1 MKKLISS
8 AVVQKALQFIREQE
22 LLKNGDSVVV
32 GLSGGPDSTFLL
44 QLLLII
50 QNIFDIKI
58 YAAHLNHKLRGKEA
72 DADEE
77 FVKEFCK
84 KNKIECLID
93 KKDIRKIAQEKKQS
107 IEETARIERYKLF
120 NEALQKFKANKIAT
134 GHTLNDN
141 AETMI
146 FNFIRGSGV
155 SGLRGIPV
163 KRDNIIRPLLG
174 LTKEEILDFLK
185 KENVPFRVDSTNL
198 EEVFT
203 RNFIRNKIIPLLSE
217 INPSLYE
224 TLSITSD
231 LLRLLEKYIQVE
243 EAKFEKL
250 FVTKKADKFLK
261 IKIEDNIDYKNYLM
275 LDLIRKRIN
284 SVFNIQV
291 GYERTKEIVNLIKQ
305 DKGTTIQIN
314 EKTIA
319 LKERNSI
326 LILVEPEFEGIN
338 FSVTYDSKLQKYYGS
353 YFEFKISSASVKEA
367 KLSDNPLVEFFDAD
381 KVKHKLILRNW
392 KPGDKFVPLGMKYSK
407 KVSDILTDAKVPF
420 VFKKQILVLCDG
432 PEIIWLVGIRLSE
445 KYKVTNETKKVIKA
459 RINYDFEIWR

>member
-77 FVKEFCK
+77 FVKGFCK

-93 KKDIRKIAQEKKQS
+93 KKDVKKIAQEKKQS

-198 EEVFT
+198 EEDYT
-203 RNFIRNKIIPLLSE
+203 RNFIRNKIIPLLME
-217 INPSLYE
+217 LNPALFE

-231 LLRLLEKYIQVE
+231 LLRLLEKYIQTE

-250 FVTKKADKFLK
+250 FILKKTEKLLR
-261 IKIEDNIDYKNYLM
+261 IKIEENVDYKNYLM
-275 LDLIRKRIN
+275 MDLIRKKFN
-284 SVFNIQV
+284 LVFNFQI
-291 GYERTKEIVNLIKQ
+291 GYEKTKEILSLVKQ
-305 DKGTTIQIN
+305 EKGKTIQVNGKIL
-314 EKTIA
+314 A
-319 LKERNSI
+319 LKESNSI
-326 LILVEPEFEGIN
+326 LILIEPEFEEIN

-420 VFKKQILVLCDG
+420 VFRKQILVLCDG

-459 RINYDFEIWR
+459 RINYDFEI